1 MDKKILIIEGNK
13 HIATCIR
20 DNLARENYVCTVDT
34 LGFSAL
40 NHLAEERFDLIILDI
55 LLLDINGLLL
65 CKEIRNISSSPIIIL
80 SELDDIKTKVTA
92 FDYGAN
98 DYLTKPFNCQELAV
112 RLRALLY
119 NGRPVCN
126 NFHHTLTLKDLL
138 IDLDSRDVY
147 LEDERIS
154 LTNREFNLL
163 AFLIR
168 NKNTVLSRDQILEQV
183 WGYDFLGTTNVV
195 DVYIRYIRSKLRQT
209 KDNAYVATI
218 RGIGYMARE

>member
-1 MDKKILIIEGNK
+1 M
-13 HIATCIR
+13 
-20 DNLARENYVCTVDT
+20 
-34 LGFSAL
+34 
-40 NHLAEERFDLIILDI
+40 
-55 LLLDINGLLL
+55 
-65 CKEIRNISSSPIIIL
+65 
-80 SELDDIKTKVTA
+80 
-92 FDYGAN
+92 
-98 DYLTKPFNCQELAV
+98 
-112 RLRALLY
+112 
-119 NGRPVCN
+119 
-126 NFHHTLTLKDLL
+126 
-138 IDLDSRDVY
+138 DSRDVY